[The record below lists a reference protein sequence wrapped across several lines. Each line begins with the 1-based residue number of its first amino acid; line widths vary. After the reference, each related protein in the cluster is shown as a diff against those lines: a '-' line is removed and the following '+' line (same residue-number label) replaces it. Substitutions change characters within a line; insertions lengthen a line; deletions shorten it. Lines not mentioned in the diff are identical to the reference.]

1 MEDAAFSMH
10 ARRISIT
17 VRAPHKRAF
26 ALAST
31 SRNRALVDRE
41 YHAAS
46 TSHTSALGHL
56 RPSAARQGLARSSSG
71 LRWHS

>member
-1 MEDAAFSMH
+1 MEDADFSMH

-41 YHAAS
+41 YHVAS
-46 TSHTSALGHL
+46 TSRTSALG
-56 RPSAARQGLARSSSG
+56 Q
-71 LRWHS
+71 